1 MQERH
6 MATAENI
13 CRSVS
18 CKYLHNVFQVPAIIS
33 MVKFYNGAIKTTV
46 IQIT

>member
-13 CRSVS
+13 CKSVS
-18 CKYLHNVFQVPAIIS
+18 CKYLHNVFQVPAIVIIA
-33 MVKFYNGAIKTTV
+33 KFYNGV
-46 IQIT
+46 IITAVTQIT